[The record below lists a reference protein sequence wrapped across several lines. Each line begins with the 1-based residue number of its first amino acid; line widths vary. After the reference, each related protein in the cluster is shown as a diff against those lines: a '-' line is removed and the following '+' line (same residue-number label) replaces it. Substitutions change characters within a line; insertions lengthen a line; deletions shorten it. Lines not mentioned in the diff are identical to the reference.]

1 MCDTNAYVIEGDVE
15 TLLLESLT
23 LIRPE
28 GGKVYLRNLFG
39 EERSFEGVI
48 SEVSFAKNKVLLIRQ
63 AG

>member
-15 TLLLESLT
+15 TLLLESIT

-39 EERSFEGVI
+39 EERTFEGFI
-48 SEVSFAKNKVLLIRQ
+48 REVAFMKNKVLLSKQ